1 MKKLLIFLTLFIF
14 GVSNISAD
22 LLNSSTNR
30 DVASNKVEINTGAL
44 KGYISAELFFDY
56 NGNTQCFTS
65 SSLINNLDVF
75 YDNKE
80 DTIKVFIKRSEI
92 NKLIED
98 KYTNMYDKIKINL
111 DIHNYS
117 DTSYMLKQTSDNV
130 ESDYETILLNHNKSY
145 YELESSVVSILP
157 NNTTSSESF
166 KYGKKLIYDAGS
178 NYQNIIDSIN
188 NQTSTIKYNE
198 TNGQGIFFSGGS
210 NIIITVIEDAQT
222 DFKNIST
229 LIDESIMSKNI
240 VKQQNN
246 FVSRV
251 ENNKIL
257 YTFTTFD
264 KDGNPLEESSNKNI
278 LDSSPFETDYSNMFK
293 DFNLESLMFLTILY
307 DNESDNVVKIS
318 YDVSKKFE
326 TSYNL
331 KLYAYDDEAEKLVLY
346 DQNIQVSKDGLA
358 TFEVSKY
365 SNYILA
371 LNNVSTNVGYLS
383 SEIDMTGY
391 TNPPTNFYIIISF
404 VIGIVFV
411 LTLLFKHF
419 TRKKYKVI
427 VKNDD
432 PLKKVVIK

>member
-166 KYGKKLIYDAGS
+166 KYGKKLIYD
-178 NYQNIIDSIN
+178 
-188 NQTSTIKYNE
+188 
-198 TNGQGIFFSGGS
+198 
-210 NIIITVIEDAQT
+210 
-222 DFKNIST
+222 
-229 LIDESIMSKNI
+229 
-240 VKQQNN
+240 
-246 FVSRV
+246 
-251 ENNKIL
+251 
-257 YTFTTFD
+257 
-264 KDGNPLEESSNKNI
+264 
-278 LDSSPFETDYSNMFK
+278 
-293 DFNLESLMFLTILY
+293 
-307 DNESDNVVKIS
+307 
-318 YDVSKKFE
+318 
-326 TSYNL
+326 
-331 KLYAYDDEAEKLVLY
+331 
-346 DQNIQVSKDGLA
+346 
-358 TFEVSKY
+358 
-365 SNYILA
+365 
-371 LNNVSTNVGYLS
+371 
-383 SEIDMTGY
+383 
-391 TNPPTNFYIIISF
+391 
-404 VIGIVFV
+404 
-411 LTLLFKHF
+411 
-419 TRKKYKVI
+419 
-427 VKNDD
+427 
-432 PLKKVVIK
+432 